1 MEYATDTMNVLG
13 LDDSVQEEVKH
24 YLTYTQIKQDYQE
37 DYEKFMT
44 MLSPSLKQKV
54 VNNINN
60 ISILKNP
67 IFKDQTDLIE
77 SILDRLRTRP
87 FLPEDKIIKQGD
99 IGTWM
104 YFLSRGEWSVF
115 VTDENKISK
124 NIKTLEPG
132 DYFGEVSAIKRCKRT
147 ASVISKN
154 YTTLAELLNSEFDNI
169 CDKYPFIR
177 QAMIK

>member
-99 IGTWM
+99 IGT
-104 YFLSRGEWSVF
+104 
-115 VTDENKISK
+115 
-124 NIKTLEPG
+124 
-132 DYFGEVSAIKRCKRT
+132 
-147 ASVISKN
+147 
-154 YTTLAELLNSEFDNI
+154 
-169 CDKYPFIR
+169 
-177 QAMIK
+177 